1 MSATRPRIVIAAGGT
16 GGHLFPGIAVAE
28 ALRARGVTDVLFVS
42 AGKGNWREAL
52 DGAGMRWRALP
63 VRGFGRRPSF
73 AHLAFPFRLLAGL
86 VLSFALLLAFRPAAV
101 VGTGGYVSGP
111 VVAMAWLLGLPVLLL
126 EQNSLPG
133 VATRIASRFAREI
146 HLAYPGSEAH
156 LPPSARPRARMT
168 GNPIRA
174 GVLSVTRAG
183 ACASLGLRDDLP
195 TLFLL
200 GGSQGARALNR
211 ALYDALAASA
221 TSNAADP
228 AGWASRLQVI
238 AQTGASDELDWSRVE
253 SGAARLVARPFF
265 HDVGV
270 PYAAADLLVC
280 RAGATTL
287 AEVTALGKPA
297 ILVPFPFAA
306 ADHQAHN
313 AADMARAGAA
323 IAIPESEFTPARLER
338 EVTALLQDEGK
349 RAAMAAASSALGR
362 PQAAE
367 HVAEA
372 IMGLV
377 ERRGN
382 TWNESARS

>member
-1 MSATRPRIVIAAGGT
+1 VTASSPRIVIAAGGT

-52 DGAGMRWRALP
+52 DGAGMRWRSLP
-63 VRGFGRRPSF
+63 VRGFGRRPSL
-73 AHLAFPFRLLAGL
+73 AHLAFPFRLIAGL
-86 VLSFALLLAFRPAAV
+86 ALSFSLLLAFRPAAV

-146 HLAYPGSEAH
+146 HLAYPGSEAR
-156 LPPSARPRARMT
+156 LPAGARPRARVT

-174 GVLSVTRAG
+174 GVLSASRAD
-183 ACASLGLRDDLP
+183 ARSALGLRDDLP

-211 ALYDALAASA
+211 ALYDALALSA
-221 TSNAADP
+221 AKRP
-228 AGWASRLQVI
+228 GWASRVQVI
-238 AQTGASDELDWSRVE
+238 AQTGASDDHDWSRVE
-253 SGAARLVARPFF
+253 PGAARLVARSFF

-306 ADHQAHN
+306 ADHQTHN
-313 AADMARAGAA
+313 AAEMAGAGAA
-323 IAIPESEFTPARLER
+323 IAIPESEFTAARLAS
-338 EVTALLQDEGK
+338 EVTALFDDEGK
-349 RAAMAAASSALGR
+349 RLAMALASRTLGR
-362 PQAAE
+362 PQAAD

-372 IMGLV
+372 LLGLV
-377 ERRGN
+377 ERRGH

>member
-1 MSATRPRIVIAAGGT
+1 VSAAAPRIVIAAGGT

-73 AHLAFPFRLLAGL
+73 AHLAFPFRLVAGL
-86 VLSFALLLAFRPAAV
+86 ALSFALLLSFRPAAV
-101 VGTGGYVSGP
+101 VGTGGYASGP
-111 VVAMAWLLGLPVLLL
+111 VVAIAWLLGLPVLLL

-146 HLAYPGSEAH
+146 HLAYPGSEAR
-156 LPPSARPRARMT
+156 LPAGARARARLT

-174 GVLSVTRAG
+174 GVLSVKRAE
-183 ACASLGLRDDLP
+183 ARASLGLRDDLP
-195 TLFLL
+195 ALFLL

-211 ALYDALAASA
+211 ALHDALAASA
-221 TSNAADP
+221 AAEG
-228 AGWASRLQVI
+228 GWASRLQVI
-238 AQTGASDELDWSRVE
+238 AQTGASDDRDWSRVE
-253 SGAARLVARPFF
+253 AGAARLVARPFF

-270 PYAAADLLVC
+270 PYAAADLVVC

-287 AEVTALGKPA
+287 AEVTALGKAA

-306 ADHQAHN
+306 ADHQTHN
-313 AADMARAGAA
+313 AAGMERAGAA
-323 IAIPESEFTPARLER
+323 IAIAEKDFTPERLAS
-338 EVTALLQDEGK
+338 EVTALFNDEGK
-349 RAAMAAASSALGR
+349 RQAMADASRSLGR
-362 PQAAE
+362 PHAAD

-372 IMGLV
+372 ILGLV
-377 ERRGN
+377 ERRGK